1 MEKFKKK
8 DLLESLMLEMSV
20 DYPEIEKVIVDER
33 DKFLTYS
40 LQNCAGLVVDKN
52 GPKPNSLVDSKL
64 FRFLRS
70 QIIRLFD
77 Y

>member
-40 LQNCAGLVVDKN
+40 LQNCAGVIVDKT
-52 GPKPNSLVDSKL
+52 GLKPDLLVTSK
-64 FRFLRS
+64 
-70 QIIRLFD
+70 
-77 Y
+77 